1 MCPSSELSIT
11 SSIHGTPSNSIAR
24 LLGNRPTPSIDASQ
38 ARQLA
43 LRHNQGSDRGFQAR
57 LLKRGLIVLRPSTSP
72 SEFFSWPFA
81 ALSALPPQ
89 LDSLP
94 RHASSFKFFKLLKQI
109 LLVHVV
115 ILSCDSLIVATS
127 LWTFRDVCSVLLH
140 MHSQA
145 SCNDKFRSSLLLQS
159 SSFYAASPTLTYFV
173 KRHIK
178 FLTARDKPT
187 RQACLTCTSEWS
199 CDKLFA
205 ITFVNLQHVCSQ
217 SCVSSRE
224 VPQHRDQVIP
234 GMSGLDGYSHIL
246 DGSLPHIVSIFM
258 RNLHM

>member
-1 MCPSSELSIT
+1 MVHEMEKTLEVLEPPSELSIT
-11 SSIHGTPSNSIAR
+11 SSIHGTTSNSITR
-24 LLGNRPTPSIDASQ
+24 LLGNRPTPSIDTSQ
-38 ARQLA
+38 AICCTER
-43 LRHNQGSDRGFQAR
+43 
-57 LLKRGLIVLRPSTSP
+57 STSAI
-72 SEFFSWPFA
+72 SC
-81 ALSALPPQ
+81 
-89 LDSLP
+89 DSLP

-109 LLVHVV
+109 LLVQVV

-187 RQACLTCTSEWS
+187 RQVVSDMNFCTE
-199 CDKLFA
+199 
-205 ITFVNLQHVCSQ
+205 
-217 SCVSSRE
+217 
-224 VPQHRDQVIP
+224 
-234 GMSGLDGYSHIL
+234 M
-246 DGSLPHIVSIFM
+246 
-258 RNLHM
+258 

>member
-1 MCPSSELSIT
+1 M
-11 SSIHGTPSNSIAR
+11 IA
-24 LLGNRPTPSIDASQ
+24 Q
-38 ARQLA
+38 ARTDRSTPKHKSIRVFQLA
-43 LRHNQGSDRGFQAR
+43 ICCTGR
-57 LLKRGLIVLRPSTSP
+57 STSAI
-72 SEFFSWPFA
+72 SC
-81 ALSALPPQ
+81 
-89 LDSLP
+89 DSLP

-109 LLVHVV
+109 LLVQVV
-115 ILSCDSLIVATS
+115 ILGCDSLIVATS

-199 CDKLFA
+199 CDELFA

-224 VPQHRDQVIP
+224 VPQHRDQVIQ